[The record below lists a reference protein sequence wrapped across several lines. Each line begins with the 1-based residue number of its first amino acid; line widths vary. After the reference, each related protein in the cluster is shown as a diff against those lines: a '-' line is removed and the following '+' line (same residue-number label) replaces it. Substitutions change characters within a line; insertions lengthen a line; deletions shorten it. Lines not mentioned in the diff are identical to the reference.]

1 MKIRLANT
9 IQRGWGIFS
18 CVKYYFAYSY
28 KMNERDFLKNTI
40 HRVSARVYQLPI
52 CTFMPNNFQMQLT
65 AKLIQLLPLQT
76 GTGKNG
82 QWKKQ
87 DIIVETE
94 GQYPKKVCVSIWGD
108 KINESQLQVGSQL
121 AISFDVESREYNG
134 RWYTDVKAWKIEAA
148 GDAKIDNTTVDGQG
162 YFDDGQM
169 ENKEDLPF

>member
-1 MKIRLANT
+1 V
-9 IQRGWGIFS
+9 GWGVFS
-18 CVKYYFAYSY
+18 GVKYYFAYSY

-40 HRVSARVYQLPI
+40 QWVSLKIYQVAI
-52 CTFMPNNFQMQLT
+52 CTFPLNNFHMQLT
-65 AKLIQLLPLQT
+65 AKLIQVLPLQT

-94 GQYPKKVCVSIWGD
+94 GQFPKKVCITIWGD
-108 KINESQLQVGSQL
+108 KINENQLQVGSQL

-134 RWYTDVKAWKIEAA
+134 KWYTDVKAWKIEAA
-148 GDAKIDNTTVDGQG
+148 GAAKATTNAIDGQE
-162 YFDDGQM
+162 YFDEGQM